1 MTRVASFVVVQMAYI
16 RCLRGQGAAEGAL
29 ELRARARLRAL
40 GEADGEWVR
49 LNLSSLEEGE
59 VVALQQTLGEVHPG
73 LAAQVQLTLDVELTE
88 ADLATDGGFDV
99 ARQTVTLTVPKSGL
113 QQRMFTVELPEQPA
127 PPGARRSAGAAQIE
141 LSVLVEE
148 RWPAP
153 LPRSVPKG

>member
-40 GEADGEWVR
+40 GEEDGEWVR
-49 LNLSSLEEGE
+49 LNLSRLEEGE
-59 VVALQQTLGEVHPG
+59 VVALQQVLGEVHPG
-73 LAAQVQLTLDVELTE
+73 LATQVQLTLDVELTE

-99 ARQTVTLTVPKSGL
+99 ARQSVTLIVPKKGL
-113 QQRMFTVELPEQPA
+113 QQRMFTVELPEMPEPPPHRRGAA
-127 PPGARRSAGAAQIE
+127 PAQIE

-153 LPRSVPKG
+153 VPGLVPKG